1 MSAGTGKGGKGR
13 KGGADIDA
21 LRGEIDALDGRL
33 LEALNRRAALAR
45 RIGELKAGAPAYRP
59 EREAQILRRLAAANP
74 GPLANERIAAVFREV
89 ISSCRA
95 LEQALRVAYLGP
107 AGTFSE
113 MAALKQFG
121 RAVET
126 LPFATF
132 DEVFRA
138 AETGG
143 ADFAVVPVENSTEG
157 AVGRSLDL
165 LLQTPLRICGEIR
178 LRVHQNLMRKASGNK
193 TGTKGVKRVYSHAQ
207 SLGQCQR
214 WLAQHL
220 PQAERVPVSSNA
232 EAARLAAKEP
242 SACAIGPQIA
252 AERYGLA
259 LLAARIEDEPNNIT
273 RFLALG
279 AIDPGPT
286 GRDATSIVM
295 SAPNRPGAVHA
306 LLSPLAKHGVSMS
319 RFESRPTRVGQW
331 EYYFYADLIGHR
343 SDAPVGAALAELQK
357 LAPFLKVLGSYPV
370 AD

>member
-1 MSAGTGKGGKGR
+1 VSRKAKGE
-13 KGGADIDA
+13 ADIAA
-21 LRGEIDALDGRL
+21 LRGEIDALDDRL
-33 LEALNRRAALAR
+33 LESINRRAALAQ

-59 EREAQILRRLAAANP
+59 EREAQILRRLAMANP
-74 GPLANERIAAVFREV
+74 GPLGNERIAAVFREV

-121 RAVET
+121 HAVQAR
-126 LPFATF
+126 PFATF

-138 AETGG
+138 AETGE

-157 AVGRSLDL
+157 TVGRSLDL

-178 LRVHQNLMRKASGNK
+178 LRVHQNLMRKSK
-193 TGTKGVKRVYSHAQ
+193 DTKGVKRVYSHAQ

-220 PQAERVPVSSNA
+220 PDAERVPVSSNA
-232 EAARLAAKEP
+232 EAARLAAKEAT
-242 SACAIGPQIA
+242 ACAIGPEIA
-252 AERYGLA
+252 AARYGLK
-259 LLAARIEDEPNNIT
+259 LLAANIEDEPNNIT

-279 AIDPGPT
+279 AIAPGPT

-295 SAPNRPGAVHA
+295 SAPNQPGAVHA
-306 LLSPLAKHGVSMS
+306 LLSPIAKHGVSMS
-319 RFESRPTRVGQW
+319 RLESRPTRVGQW

-343 SDAPVGAALAELQK
+343 SDAPVAAALAELEK

>member
-1 MSAGTGKGGKGR
+1 MSRKARGRGGE
-13 KGGADIDA
+13 ADIAA
-21 LRGEIDALDGRL
+21 LRAEIDALDDRL
-33 LEALNRRAALAR
+33 LESINRRAALAR

-59 EREAQILRRLAAANP
+59 EREAAILRRMAAANK
-74 GPLANERIAAVFREV
+74 GPLASGRIAGVFREV
-89 ISSCRA
+89 ISACRA
-95 LEQALRVAYLGP
+95 LEQAVRVAYLGP

-121 RAVET
+121 HAVET
-126 LPFATF
+126 RPFASF

-138 AETGG
+138 AETGE

-178 LRVHQNLMRKASGNK
+178 LRVHQNLMRRSA
-193 TGTKGVKRVYSHAQ
+193 GTKGVMRVYSHAQ

-220 PQAERVPVSSNA
+220 PEAERVPVSSNA
-232 EAARLAAKEP
+232 EAARRAAKEAA
-242 SACAIGPQIA
+242 ACAIGPEIA
-252 AERYGLA
+252 AARYGLK
-259 LLAARIEDEPNNIT
+259 LLAANIEDEPNNVT

-295 SAPNRPGAVHA
+295 SAPNQPGAVHA
-306 LLSPLAKHGVSMS
+306 LLSPVAKHGVSMS
-319 RFESRPTRVGQW
+319 RLESRPTRVGQW

-343 SDAPVGAALAELQK
+343 TDAPVAAALAELEK